1 MAVRITKPA
10 FNIREKLSEL
20 DRPAGI
26 IGSQVLK
33 CNDLTELSKT
43 VHTGRRNFLRNG
55 AMEVWQRGTSFTN
68 IYNYTADRWQATR
81 YNGTVNQI
89 TRNEINGRVADDYG
103 FNWFLKYDFNGT
115 GGGGAAYLNQPLE
128 SIDSKKMR
136 GKPVCFSFYAKTSSH
151 HAGKEFRSCIS
162 YHKDT
167 SYNDNGMYYFGFKNP
182 TTYKMKGYHHMH
194 ELWQRYWVTGII
206 PFDAEQVGVGL
217 IEADYDNGS
226 IDITGCQLE
235 IGNSPT
241 RFEHL
246 SYAEELHLCRRY
258 YYNLNNAVGGQLRFV
273 GYGGGGTSA
282 GFSLNHNPPMRVT
295 PTGTLTVSSGSLS
308 YNDGIAAYS
317 GNNGGG
323 GWSFNGNR
331 FSCDVNTTTNA
342 ANTAIRSKAL
352 SIYTGGGGTKIEL
365 NAEL

>member
-10 FNIREKLSEL
+10 FNLREKLSEL

-26 IGSQVLK
+26 IGTQVLK
-33 CNDLTELSKT
+33 CNDLTELSKA
-43 VHTGRRNFLRNG
+43 VHTGRRNFVRNG
-55 AMEVWQRGTSFTN
+55 AMEIWQRGTSFTN

-89 TRNEINGRVADDYG
+89 TRNEINGKVVDDYG
-103 FNWFLKYDFNGT
+103 FNWYLKYGFNGT
-115 GGGGAAYLNQPLE
+115 GGGGAAFLNQPLE
-128 SIDSKKMR
+128 SVDSKKLR

-151 HAGKEFRSCIS
+151 HAGKRFRSSIS
-162 YHKDT
+162 WHTDT
-167 SYNDNGMYYFGFKNP
+167 SYNDNGMYYSSFKNAN
-182 TTYKMKGYHHMH
+182 TTKAYGYFYPN
-194 ELWQRYWVTGII
+194 ELWNRYWVTTNI
-206 PFDAEQVGVGL
+206 PYNVEQVGVML
-217 IEADYDNGS
+217 IDADYDNGA

-241 RFEHL
+241 PFEHL
-246 SYAEELHLCRRY
+246 PYAEELNLCKRY
-258 YYNLNNAVGGQLRFV
+258 YYKLDNAVGGQVRFV

-282 GFSLNHNPPMRVT
+282 GFSLQHRPPMRVT
-295 PTGTLTVSSGSLS
+295 PTGTVTANTLS

-331 FSCDVNTTTNA
+331 FGCDVNTTTNA
-342 ANTAIRSKAL
+342 ANTAIRGKAL
-352 SIYTGGGGTKIEL
+352 SIYSGGTGTSITL